1 MPQPTFSQSIS
12 FGVNTLATKAF
23 MTTAAAPDDV

>member
-1 MPQPTFSQSIS
+1 MPQPTFTQSIP
-12 FGVNTLATKAF
+12 FDLNALGTTAF